1 MATILH
7 INPSEA
13 AQKSIQHMFG
23 VQHNVVSVADGP
35 TAVQYCAMIQ
45 PDLILMDSSSGAIDV
60 QELTQR
66 LKMFMPQTPVLV
78 FVDSA
83 RDSGDLKKL
92 GASANGLVQ
101 KPIYYRAL
109 EQQVTQL
116 LMQNLSPAQPADIAV
131 EHLDDETVAQLEAQI
146 TALNQANQRL
156 ASLNAIS
163 ALIGTSLDL
172 EHLTDEILQQ
182 IQKTIDFDSATLL
195 LLKGNILEAA
205 ASRGLSDYKQGLNIY
220 RKSEHN
226 SAWLTV
232 RNKLP
237 LIINDVTKSQYWEA
251 RPELG
256 QVRSWLGVPL
266 IYKDRV
272 VGVLTLDK
280 NQPDAFTDIDARY
293 LFTLAYQIAIAVEN
307 AQLFQ
312 EWENQ
317 ATRLKLINE
326 VNHEIT
332 TILDVNQLLDA
343 LAWAIFERLHYE
355 QVAVFEVDRLHE
367 SVVLRAYYDQRQPHS
382 FNSNYQQPLDEGLI
396 GKVIQSRQPLL
407 VGNATDDN
415 IVSFSSVTM
424 RSTLVVPIF
433 VDSQVEAII
442 SIASPVENNFSDQD
456 LWTLGSLAIQTA
468 TAIENARL
476 YHNID
481 AYSDILQGTL
491 AARTQRLQAIKQI
504 SQVVSQG
511 LELNELLALVGK
523 SIGQIFTPEGA
534 AAGSVQVSIGLING
548 SDLTEQIIYSGQAD
562 KSNNGLFGRNIYKL
576 DFGAIIGQ
584 VIRESK
590 PIILSNTDSKIVY
603 TAHSNAA
610 ENAKNSLML
619 TPLITAGKTIGV
631 ITVESKQSDA
641 FDDGDL
647 DTLESV
653 AYQVASAI
661 EHARLLKKT
670 KELAIVDER
679 TRLAR
684 EMHDGVAQNLAY
696 ILIQVDRCLNMVDE
710 GSKLEAQLEQIGTLL
725 EQNIDELRRNIF
737 DLRPVALEGRSLFEV
752 MENFVSEFGRRWNL
766 KTSCK
771 VVGKTDQVSPEVESS
786 LYRILQE
793 TLSNARQHA
802 QCDSVSVQLTVKD
815 NNRIELEIED
825 NGRGFNPDQR
835 QTQSAT
841 RGLGLIS
848 MQERAEAVGGQ
859 FSISSTSEQGT
870 RVFASLPLG

>member
-7 INPSEA
+7 INPHEA
-13 AQKSIQHMFG
+13 MQEFIELILG
-23 VQHNVVSVADGP
+23 NQHNVVSVADGP
-35 TAVQYCAMIQ
+35 TAIQYCAMIQ
-45 PDLILMDSSSGAIDV
+45 PDLILMDSGLVSINV

-83 RDSGDLKKL
+83 QDNVNLLALD
-92 GASANGLVQ
+92 AVANGLLT
-101 KPIYYRAL
+101 KPVDRTAL
-109 EQQVTQL
+109 EEKVAKLLPQKSTLARSANLAVEQLGDAAVTQL
-116 LMQNLSPAQPADIAV
+116 ESQIA
-131 EHLDDETVAQLEAQI
+131 
-146 TALNQANQRL
+146 ALNQANQRL

-172 EHLTDEILQQ
+172 DHLTDEILQQ
-182 IQKTIDFDSATLL
+182 IQRTIDFDSATLL

-205 ASRGLSDYKQGLNIY
+205 ASRGFLGFRRGLNVY

-226 SAWLTV
+226 SAWLAV

-237 LIINDVTKSQYWEA
+237 LIINDVTQSQYWEA
-251 RPELG
+251 RPELD

-280 NQPDAFTDIDARY
+280 NQPNAFTDIDARY

-307 AQLFQ
+307 AQLFE
-312 EWENQ
+312 EWESQ

-326 VNHEIT
+326 VNHQIT

-355 QVAVFEVDRLHE
+355 QVAVFEVDHKQNE
-367 SVVLRAYYDQRQPHS
+367 AVLRACYGDYRPET
-382 FNSNYQQPLDEGLI
+382 FKGEYRKKLDTGII
-396 GKVIQSRQPLL
+396 GKAIQSRQPVL
-407 VGNATDDN
+407 VGDASEMGIT
-415 IVSFSSVTM
+415 SFNGLTVRSS
-424 RSTLVVPIF
+424 LVIPIF
-433 VDSQVEAII
+433 IDSLVEAVI
-442 SIASPVENNFSDQD
+442 SVESPNLNSFNDQD

-481 AYSDILQGTL
+481 AYSEILQGTL
-491 AARTQRLQAIKQI
+491 AARTQRLQAIKQV

-523 SIGQIFTPEGA
+523 SIGQIFTTENA
-534 AAGSVQVSIGLING
+534 AADSVQVSIGLING
-548 SDLTEQIIYSGQAD
+548 ANLAKQVIYGNQTGPTNINPHD
-562 KSNNGLFGRNIYKL
+562 KTTYKM
-576 DFGAIIGQ
+576 DFQSVTGQ
-584 VIRESK
+584 VIRQTK
-590 PIILSNTDSKIVY
+590 PIILNNINSKSIYSTHNDTVETPENT
-603 TAHSNAA
+603 
-610 ENAKNSLML
+610 LML
-619 TPLITAGKTIGV
+619 TPLITAGKIIGV
-631 ITVESKQSDA
+631 IVVENKQDNA

-710 GSKLEAQLEQIGTLL
+710 GSKLEAHLEQIGTLI

-752 MENFVSEFGRRWNL
+752 LENFVTEFGRRWNL
-766 KTSCK
+766 KTSYS
-771 VVGKTDQVSPEVESS
+771 VVGETGQVSPEVESS

-802 QCDSVSVQLTVKD
+802 GCDSVSVRLSIKD

-825 NGRGFNPDQR
+825 NGLGFNPEQ
-835 QTQSAT
+835 QQSQSAT

-848 MQERAEAVGGQ
+848 MQERAEAVGGE
-859 FSISSTSEQGT
+859 FTISSTPQQGT
-870 RVFASLPLG
+870 RVFASLPLE